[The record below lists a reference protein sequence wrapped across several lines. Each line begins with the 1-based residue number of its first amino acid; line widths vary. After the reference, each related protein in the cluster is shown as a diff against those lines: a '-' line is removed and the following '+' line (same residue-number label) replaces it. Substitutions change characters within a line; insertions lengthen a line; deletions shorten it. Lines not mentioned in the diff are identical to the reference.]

1 MYFINKTLIIF
12 IGSIF
17 IALGINFFLVPFHL
31 LDGGG
36 IGLGLILHYLLD
48 IKVGIAILCISVPIF
63 LLAWIYYRPFFYNG
77 IHGLLISSVVIDFLY
92 PLHIVGGKFVTSEML
107 GAICGGILIGF
118 GVGIMLR
125 SKITLGGTDLLAQM
139 LAKRLHINPG
149 LCILSIDIV
158 IVSLGCILIE
168 AVSFVYSCITVIS
181 VGITTSFIVK
191 KHY

>member
-1 MYFINKTLIIF
+1 MYFINKTLIILV
-12 IGSIF
+12 GSLL

-36 IGLGLILHYLLD
+36 IGLGLIIHYLLD

-77 IHGLLISSVVIDFLY
+77 IHGLLISSVVIDFFY
-92 PLHIVGGKFVTSEML
+92 PLHIVGGKFVTSSMV
-107 GAICGGILIGF
+107 GAICGGILIGC

-139 LAKRLHINPG
+139 LAKRLHFNPG

-158 IVSLGCILIE
+158 IVSFGSILVE
-168 AVSFVYSCITVIS
+168 AVSFVYSCVTVIS